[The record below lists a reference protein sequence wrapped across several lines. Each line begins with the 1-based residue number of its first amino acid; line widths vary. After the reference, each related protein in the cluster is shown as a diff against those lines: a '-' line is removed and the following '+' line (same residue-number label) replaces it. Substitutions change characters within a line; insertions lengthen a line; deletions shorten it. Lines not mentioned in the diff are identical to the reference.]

1 MAESNMATLAGFS
14 MQGGPALARWTFQG
28 REAAQAAA
36 CKAVGCA
43 VPELLRAV
51 TQDGVSA
58 LRLGPY
64 EILFLVEPEARARA
78 EAAWT
83 KALAGIPCSLVE
95 VSARQDSL
103 VLGGDRLEDIL
114 PCLSPLDFAL
124 EAFPIGMA
132 TRTLL
137 DKADGVIW
145 RKGEQDFHV
154 EVWRSFLPYAAS
166 MLKNAAHDT
175 QF

>member
-1 MAESNMATLAGFS
+1 MAESTMATLAGFT
-14 MQGGPALARWTFQG
+14 MREGPTLARWTFQG
-28 REAAQAAA
+28 REAALGAA
-36 CKAVGCA
+36 CNAVGCA
-43 VPELLRAV
+43 VPDLLRAV

-64 EILFLVEPEARARA
+64 EILFLVEPAARAGA
-78 EAAWT
+78 EAAWA
-83 KALAGIPCSLVE
+83 KALAGVPCSLVE
-95 VSARQDSL
+95 VSARQGSL
-103 VLGGDRLEDIL
+103 VLGGDSLADIL

-124 EAFPIGMA
+124 ESFPVGMV

-154 EVWRSFLPYAAS
+154 EVWASFLPYAAA

-175 QF
+175 EF